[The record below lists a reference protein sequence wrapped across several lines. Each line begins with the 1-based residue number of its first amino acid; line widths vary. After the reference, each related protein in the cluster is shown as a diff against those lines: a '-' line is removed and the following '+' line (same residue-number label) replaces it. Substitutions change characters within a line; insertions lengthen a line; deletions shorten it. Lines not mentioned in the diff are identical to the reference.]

1 VIKRSSAYK
10 KAFGIMIAFSLLSTI
25 VFFSTIIGAKSQ
37 LVKNKQYQS
46 LTNECTQSFQ
56 GKLRPSNHTIISSN
70 DTKFNCIK
78 IQNFFSP
85 HENKSSST
93 QNLPLYKYQ
102 YPYNYHYSNSS
113 HNTNLYQYQNRHLQ
127 QQLLNQQQIKRS
139 PNIQNP
145 SSSSPF
151 QNPSS
156 SSPFQ
161 NPSSSSPNQYTHQPR
176 SSVNINKTNFT
187 QQSPRLTVVTHFTS
201 TGSNSLNP
209 SNLSQVV
216 ANEYPNPDGYTYS
229 YHFTK
234 GSQTGVSFNLKP
246 GSYAV
251 YEPINNT
258 NNTNTEL
265 STNPN
270 TTTYSGDC
278 VPVRST
284 ITSDAGSS
292 SIFGYGTIKPGESK
306 TCIVTITLLRK

>member
-1 VIKRSSAYK
+1 
-10 KAFGIMIAFSLLSTI
+10 MIAFSLLSTI
-25 VFFSTIIGAKSQ
+25 VFFSTTIGANSQ

-46 LTNECTQSFQ
+46 LINECTRSVQ

-93 QNLPLYKYQ
+93 QNLPLHKYQ
-102 YPYNYHYSNSS
+102 YLYNYPYSNSS
-113 HNTNLYQYQNRHLQ
+113 HDTNLYQYQNRYLQ

-145 SSSSPF
+145 SSSSP
-151 QNPSS
+151 
-156 SSPFQ
+156 
-161 NPSSSSPNQYTHQPR
+161 NQYTHQPR
-176 SSVNINKTNFT
+176 SSMNINNTNLI

-201 TGSNSLNP
+201 TGSNSQLNP

-251 YEPINNT
+251 YEPINYT

-270 TTTYSGDC
+270 ITTYSGDC

-306 TCIVTITLLRK
+306 TCIVTITLSRK